1 MKKLLTMALV
11 VGSLSAAN
19 NSEYIGLGVGSSEF
33 TVDAVNT
40 ITNSGMHGTIVLGKN
55 YGDYGR
61 FYASGTYINS
71 SDSVDTAGVY
81 SLTYDFMFPVIDDV
95 FSLYTGPV
103 AGYTTYSE
111 KTIDLSGTHY
121 GAEVGATVDL
131 DETFEL
137 ELGYR
142 YLVENGE
149 EGVVSAKSMQQ
160 IYFQVNIFF
169 DGSQYFKYE

>member
-1 MKKLLTMALV
+1 MKKILTMALV
-11 VGSLSAAN
+11 VSSLCAAN

-33 TVDAVNT
+33 TVDTVNT
-40 ITNSGMHGTIVLGKN
+40 ITNSGVHGTIVLGKN

-71 SDSVDTAGVY
+71 SDSVDTVGVY
-81 SLTYDFMFPVIDDV
+81 SLAYDFIFPVADDI
-95 FSLYTGPV
+95 FSLYVGPV
-103 AGYTTYSE
+103 AGYTTYKEQS
-111 KTIDLSGTHY
+111 IDLSGAHY
-121 GAEVGATVDL
+121 GAETGVTVDL

-142 YLVENGE
+142 YLVENGK

-160 IYFQVNIFF
+160 IYFQVNIYF